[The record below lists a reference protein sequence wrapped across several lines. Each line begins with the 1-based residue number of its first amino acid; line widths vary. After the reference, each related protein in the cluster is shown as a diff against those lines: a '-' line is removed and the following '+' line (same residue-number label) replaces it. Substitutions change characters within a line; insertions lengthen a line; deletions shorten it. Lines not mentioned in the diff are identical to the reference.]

1 MIQTTVDRPLRV
13 YKSKLRA
20 PGLHQQHQDRRWGH
34 ARRRRNP
41 LVPTILLF
49 GLALF
54 LIAQVFL
61 RA

>member
-1 MIQTTVDRPLRV
+1 MVQTTLDRPLRV
-13 YKSKLRA
+13 YTSKLLA
-20 PGLHQQHQDRRWGH
+20 PQLQQDCRSGH

-49 GLALF
+49 ELALF

>member
-1 MIQTTVDRPLRV
+1 MIQTPIDRPLRV
-13 YKSKLRA
+13 YTSKLKAPRLRLESRA
-20 PGLHQQHQDRRWGH
+20 QRGAAG
-34 ARRRRNP
+34 RRRNP

-49 GLALF
+49 EFALL

>member
-1 MIQTTVDRPLRV
+1 MLQTTVDRPLRV
-13 YKSKLRA
+13 YTSKIKA
-20 PGLHQQHQDRRWGH
+20 PELHQQHQDRRWH

-54 LIAQVFL
+54 LIAQVFI
-61 RA
+61 RG